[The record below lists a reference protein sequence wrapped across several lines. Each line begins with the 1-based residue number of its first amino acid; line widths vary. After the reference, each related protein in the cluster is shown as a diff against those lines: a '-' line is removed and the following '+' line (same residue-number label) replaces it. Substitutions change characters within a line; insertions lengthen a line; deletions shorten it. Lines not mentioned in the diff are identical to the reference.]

1 MRQPKIRLKSRKL
14 VWGVGIND
22 VPEPTRIIEVVN
34 GKEVYGIDPVY
45 KHWHSMLARVYSK
58 DAIARRPLYGNCS
71 VREDW
76 HIFSNFKRWVEIQ
89 DPADGYVL
97 DKDILI
103 KGNKVYS
110 PESCV
115 FVPKALN
122 GFLTLNNAKRN
133 GTLLGVSW
141 HKRDQHWRSRV
152 MNPFTLQEER
162 LGSFSTELEAHLA
175 WKRRK
180 HEIAC
185 MWADKQK
192 DPRLSK
198 ALRTRFLPLNE
209 VYIED

>member
-1 MRQPKIRLKSRKL
+1 MAGKLRKKNRLL
-14 VWGVGIND
+14 FGVGIND
-22 VPEPTRIIEVVN
+22 ADYPVEPRVG
-34 GKEVYGIDPVY
+34 GKRVKCPYYVAWKGMLERCYDHKYQDRYPTY
-45 KHWHSMLARVYSK
+45 KS
-58 DAIARRPLYGNCS
+58 CS
-71 VREDW
+71 VCPEWISFMNFRKWMMTQDW
-76 HIFSNFKRWVEIQ
+76 QGK
-89 DPADGYVL
+89 AL
-97 DKDILI
+97 DKDLLI
-103 KGNKVYS
+103 EGNKVYS

-115 FVPKALN
+115 FVPKELN

-133 GTLLGVSW
+133 GTLLGASW

-185 MWADKQK
+185 MWADKQQ